1 MPAWQKM
8 TGGDPNPI
16 HAILLGFPIALFS
29 SALVTDIAYLRTAEI
44 QWTNFSA
51 WLISGALLFGGLVLA
66 WALISLLLDLKGP
79 GKRRS
84 LIYVGVLAVMWTL
97 GLVNAFKHSQD
108 AWSSVGVFGLVLS
121 ILCTLL
127 ALAAGVIAHSNYWTT
142 REVAR

>member
-66 WALISLLLDLKGP
+66 WALIGLVLDLRGP
-79 GKRRS
+79 DRRRR
-84 LIYVGVLAVMWTL
+84 LIYPGLLAVMWIL

-108 AWSSVGVFGLVLS
+108 AWSSVEVFGLVLS

-127 ALAAGVIAHSNYWTT
+127 ALAAGVIAYSGYGT